1 MCLQI
6 IFKILLQRNKLFNID
21 NVVYL
26 RVVKIHHPIN
36 PYLISIILEVTRRF
50 RNLSC
55 RRQEKLISFRDI
67 RGWWRRKGLL
77 IFLIL
82 SYDAIEWLVAP
93 ARIF

>member
-6 IFKILLQRNKLFNID
+6 ILKILPKRNKLFNTD
-21 NVVYL
+21 NIVHL

-36 PYLISIILEVTRRF
+36 PYLISIILEVARRF
-50 RNLSC
+50 RDLSC
-55 RRQEKLISFRDI
+55 QRQEKLISFRDTW
-67 RGWWRRKGLL
+67 GWWRREGLL